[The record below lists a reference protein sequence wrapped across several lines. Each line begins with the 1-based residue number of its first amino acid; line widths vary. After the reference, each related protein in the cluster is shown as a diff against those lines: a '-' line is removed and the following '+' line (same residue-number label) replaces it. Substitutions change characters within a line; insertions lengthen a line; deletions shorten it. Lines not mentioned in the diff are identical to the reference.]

1 MVDFSLFLSHDLAE
15 PFVEV
20 LQEQRILLMVLDNS
34 FVSLIYLLPLFDD
47 AVRQCFVVLVRL
59 DFVG

>member
-15 PFVEV
+15 PFVEG

-34 FVSLIYLLPLFDD
+34 FVSLIYLLSLFDD